1 MIKLDRQRCEIL
13 KDNHRFKVIVAGRR
27 YGKTYLALTWLLQ
40 GKFSEGERRWFI
52 APTYKQGK
60 MIAFPILRQ
69 MLRGHPLAHIKET
82 ELSVTFEN
90 GAEVCIKGADNED
103 NLRGAGLNRVVLD
116 EYATMKPQV
125 WEEIVLP
132 MLATSEGKAMFI
144 GSPSGYNHFYN
155 LYMKG
160 QGDDSLWKSWQF
172 TTLDGG
178 FVSVE
183 EIERAKANMDAR
195 LFRQEFQATFET
207 TGSRAV
213 YNFDRDVHVREG
225 EPSGNIFAG
234 MDFNV
239 DNMSAS
245 IGCIYTDGTVHFF
258 DEIHLSNSNTMEMA
272 EELKKKYP
280 SIQVYPDA
288 SGSARSTTSNRSDH
302 DILRNYGFKVVSP
315 KANPSHVDRLNAYN
329 SKLLN
334 SNGKIGMTISS
345 KCRHLIRDME
355 LIQRDKKGGID
366 KSDPTLTHA
375 FDSASYPVS
384 YLYPIRQSVSTT
396 MMV

>member
-1 MIKLDRQRCEIL
+1 MIKLDKQRCEIL

-40 GKFSEGERRWFI
+40 GKLNAGERRWFI

-69 MLRGHPLAHIKET
+69 ILRGHPLAHLKET
-82 ELSVTFEN
+82 ELSVTFDN

-116 EYATMKPQV
+116 EYAIMKPQV
-125 WEEIVLP
+125 WEEIILP
-132 MLATSEGKAMFI
+132 MLATSEGRAMFI
-144 GSPSGYNHFYN
+144 GSPDGHNHFYD

-160 QGDDSLWKSWQF
+160 QGGDELWKSWLF
-172 TTLDGG
+172 TTEEGG

-207 TGSRAV
+207 AGTRAV
-213 YNFDRDVHVREG
+213 YNFDRSIHIKEG
-225 EPSGNIFAG
+225 TPSSDIFAG
-234 MDFNV
+234 CDFNV
-239 DNMSAS
+239 DNMSVS
-245 IGCIYTDGTVHFF
+245 IMCRYTDGVVHVF
-258 DEIHLSNSNTMEMA
+258 DEIHLKNSNTMEMA
-272 EELKKKYP
+272 QELRKKYP
-280 SIQVYPDA
+280 SIRIYPDA

-302 DILRNYGFKVVSP
+302 DILRNFGFKVISP
-315 KANPSHVDRLNAYN
+315 KANPSHIDRLNAFN

-334 SNGKIGMTISS
+334 SNGKVGMTVSS
-345 KCRHLIRDME
+345 KCTHLIRDME
-355 LIQRDKKGGID
+355 LVQRDKKGGID
-366 KSDPTLTHA
+366 KSDMTLTHA
-375 FDSASYPVS
+375 LDSASYPIS
-384 YLYPIRQSVSTT
+384 YLFPVRDAVQTT
-396 MMV
+396 LMA